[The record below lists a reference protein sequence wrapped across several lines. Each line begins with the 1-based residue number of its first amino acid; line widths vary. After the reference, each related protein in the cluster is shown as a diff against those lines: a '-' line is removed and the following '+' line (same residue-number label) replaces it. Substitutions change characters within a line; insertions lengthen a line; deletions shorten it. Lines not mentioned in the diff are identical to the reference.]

1 MSPKVKLFVFAILLC
16 VGCWFLVGIKASA
29 HDGPVPAWALG
40 IIGKDFSHMR
50 VAYES
55 ESSCETAKEKLKAQ
69 LTARKDLIVV
79 CFPAK

>member
-55 ESSCETAKEKLKAQ
+55 ESSCETANAQ
-69 LTARKDLIVV
+69 ERQGLDQVLVRNHG
-79 CFPAK
+79 P